1 MSDLKPGD
9 KAPQFTGT
17 DQNGNKVSL
26 KDFKGK
32 DLVLYFYPQDDTPG
46 CTAEACDFRDN
57 YASLTSKGY
66 EVVGVSVDSQESHQ
80 QFREKY
86 TLPFT
91 LLADEDKKI
100 VEAYGVWGEKN
111 LYGKKYIGTKRTTF
125 VIDANG
131 IIKHVIKRVDSK
143 NAAGQILQKENK
155 L

>member
-9 KAPQFTGT
+9 RAPQFTGT

-91 LLADEDKKI
+91 LLADENKKI

-125 VIDANG
+125 VIDAKG
-131 IIKHVIKRVDSK
+131 IIKHIIKRVDSK
-143 NAAGQILQKENK
+143 NAARQILQKENK